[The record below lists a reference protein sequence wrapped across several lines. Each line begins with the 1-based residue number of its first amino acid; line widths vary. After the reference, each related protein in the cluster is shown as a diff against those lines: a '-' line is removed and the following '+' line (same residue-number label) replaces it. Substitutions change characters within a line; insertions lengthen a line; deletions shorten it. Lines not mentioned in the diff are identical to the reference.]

1 VSQPGANG
9 EWEFESGARTLAK
22 SALRSGDIEEKVI
35 QTKIISAEEQSNRDE
50 DPSDA
55 FDYMAAI
62 PIDERT
68 QYIVYIYRTLPVNGG
83 GYICKVEPPIDEE
96 YLRTS
101 FGGGTYKLMVKRGS
115 ELKRRATVTVVG
127 EPLAPGAA
135 PVRIASDMRSE
146 VVQIIQELQKN
157 NPQGQSA
164 EILRT
169 SFINALEIQKAA
181 AAASIQNNQPMKMHE
196 IIAMFKDMHAMNA
209 PAAAASENIFTKDLW
224 PALIPIVVGL
234 ISKMVTPTDPLQ
246 SITQMSSLITAARQL
261 GDGGVPAKE
270 DLGNVIVKNLPGLFS
285 SGSQF
290 LAELRAATAQKEA
303 FEKNRT
309 IPVVVQANPALHTP
323 PAPTAVPVV
332 QPVPTPAAASV
343 NAAVEQGAPT
353 PQYILGQ
360 VKKMIERGETAGFVL
375 DYLDENLPQII
386 DNMRMAT
393 PEQLRAVIASDVIL
407 GSVVNH
413 EKFEAF
419 FADFVKLLH
428 EKPADA
434 PVAPIVQ

>member
-1 VSQPGANG
+1 M
-9 EWEFESGARTLAK
+9 AK
-22 SALRSGDIEEKVI
+22 SALRSGDIEEKVV
-35 QTKIISAEEQSNRDE
+35 QTRIIPADEQSNRDE

-181 AAASIQNNQPMKMHE
+181 AAASIQNNQPLKMNE
-196 IIAMFKDMHAMNA
+196 IITMVKDLHAMNA

-224 PALIPIVVGL
+224 PALIPVVVSL

-261 GDGGVPAKE
+261 GDGGGTAAKE
-270 DLGNVIVKNLPGLFS
+270 DLANVIVKNGPGLLAE
-285 SGSQF
+285 GSKF
-290 LAELRAATAQKEA
+290 LAELRAATQLRIQTEA
-303 FEKNRT
+303 LNQSRT
-309 IPVVVQANPALHTP
+309 IPVVGANPALHTP
-323 PAPTAVPVV
+323 PAPAAVPVARAAASH
-332 QPVPTPAAASV
+332 VPTPAAASV
-343 NAAVEQGAPT
+343 NAAVEEGAPT
-353 PQYILGQ
+353 PQYILRQ
-360 VKKMIERGETAGFVL
+360 VKSMVERGETAGFVL

-386 DNMRMAT
+386 ANMRMAN
-393 PEQLRAVIASDVIL
+393 PEQLKMVIASDEIL
-407 GSVVNH
+407 GPIVNH
-413 EKFEAF
+413 PNFEKFFEE
-419 FADFVKLLH
+419 FVKLLH
-428 EKPADA
+428 EKPTDA
-434 PVAPIVQ
+434 PPATPVN